1 MYPFVRVIKEIWLG
15 RRAPK
20 LGLMDTHVTHHV
32 CWPWDLDVFLELNNG
47 RTLTLFDLGRI
58 SMGERTVFGATLK
71 AQRWGIAV
79 AGNTVRYRRRVRAF
93 DRLTIRTRCIGW
105 DARFLYMEQSMWKG
119 QECTSQQVIRSAV
132 TSKAGIVAPS
142 ELLKAMGEVI
152 ESPSLPEWVVAWV
165 AAEALR
171 PWPPER

>member
-152 ESPSLPEWVVAWV
+152 ESPPLPEWVVAWV